1 MLIAEMKYII
11 HTHEYK
17 IIENWMRNERNNNN
31 DEIKN
36 VDSKKESEMF
46 KLNWI

>member
-1 MLIAEMKYII
+1 
-11 HTHEYK
+11 
-17 IIENWMRNERNNNN
+17 MRNERNNNN

-36 VDSKKESEMF
+36 VDSKKKESEMF